1 MAINFV
7 WMKNNLPFE
16 LQQIL
21 LEQSD
26 EDILD
31 MSYNEIKD
39 WVLDTSKDEID
50 EYVKRYESMEYYE
63 ICEKIKRIRDE
74 FKEIF

>member
-63 ICEKIKRIRDE
+63 ICEKIKIIKDE
-74 FKEIF
+74 FEKRF

>member
-1 MAINFV
+1 
-7 WMKNNLPFE
+7 MKNNNLPFE

-26 EDILD
+26 EDILN

-39 WVLDTSKDEID
+39 WVLDNSLEEID

-63 ICEKIKRIRDE
+63 ICEKIKRIIRQ
-74 FKEIF
+74 KPYNLGL